1 MAGTITHAYFA
12 IDVYNKFDENLHNR
26 FKNYKENLKTYA
38 QGPDILFFS
47 TNLFNHKKVNKIGNY
62 VHKHNTKNLFIN
74 MVSYI
79 KNNHFE
85 NNDELI
91 SFLYGYIMH
100 YALDTKVHPYVIY
113 KGGIFDKKKKDTYK
127 YNSKHSDIESYID
140 TCKYYP
146 LSNVKIIVNKEQL
159 EDMLTELRLKTPD
172 EVKKYQKI
180 LSNKDAILAD
190 AKEQADAII
199 NAAQVQT
206 EELINEHEIM
216 QRAYAQANE
225 LIEQATAQA
234 QAILDNATE
243 EANSIRYGAMQYT
256 DDMLAK
262 LQYIIEH
269 SIKDNKEKYDSLLSG
284 LENVLSVVN
293 NNRNELSGIEEG
305 ETEETVQNN
314 SEDSDST
321 DTDNNE

>member
-1 MAGTITHAYFA
+1 MSRI
-12 IDVYNKFDENLHNR
+12 E
-26 FKNYKENLKTYA
+26 
-38 QGPDILFFS
+38 Q
-47 TNLFNHKKVNKIGNY
+47 
-62 VHKHNTKNLFIN
+62 
-74 MVSYI
+74 
-79 KNNHFE
+79 
-85 NNDELI
+85 LI
-91 SFLYGYIMH
+91 
-100 YALDTKVHPYVIY
+100 
-113 KGGIFDKKKKDTYK
+113 
-127 YNSKHSDIESYID
+127 SDIESYID

-284 LENVLSVVN
+284 LELS
-293 NNRNELSGIEEG
+293 LIHI
-305 ETEETVQNN
+305 
-314 SEDSDST
+314 
-321 DTDNNE
+321 

>member
-1 MAGTITHAYFA
+1 MSRI
-12 IDVYNKFDENLHNR
+12 E
-26 FKNYKENLKTYA
+26 
-38 QGPDILFFS
+38 Q
-47 TNLFNHKKVNKIGNY
+47 
-62 VHKHNTKNLFIN
+62 
-74 MVSYI
+74 
-79 KNNHFE
+79 
-85 NNDELI
+85 LI
-91 SFLYGYIMH
+91 
-100 YALDTKVHPYVIY
+100 
-113 KGGIFDKKKKDTYK
+113 
-127 YNSKHSDIESYID
+127 SDIESYID

-146 LSNVKIIVNKEQL
+146 LSNVKIIVNKETL

-190 AKEQADAII
+190 AKEQAD
-199 NAAQVQT
+199 
-206 EELINEHEIM
+206 EIM
-216 QRAYAQANE
+216 QRAYAQAND

-284 LENVLSVVN
+284 LENILSVVN

-305 ETEETVQNN
+305 SEETNN
-314 SEDSDST
+314 EDNSSDTEDYDNDSD
-321 DTDNNE
+321 EE

>member
-1 MAGTITHAYFA
+1 MSRI
-12 IDVYNKFDENLHNR
+12 E
-26 FKNYKENLKTYA
+26 
-38 QGPDILFFS
+38 Q
-47 TNLFNHKKVNKIGNY
+47 
-62 VHKHNTKNLFIN
+62 
-74 MVSYI
+74 
-79 KNNHFE
+79 
-85 NNDELI
+85 LI
-91 SFLYGYIMH
+91 
-100 YALDTKVHPYVIY
+100 
-113 KGGIFDKKKKDTYK
+113 
-127 YNSKHSDIESYID
+127 SDIESYID

-146 LSNVKIIVNKEQL
+146 LSNVKIIVNKETL

-216 QRAYAQANE
+216 RRAYAQAND

-269 SIKDNKEKYDSLLSG
+269 SIKEIKKSTIHYYLVLKIYYLLSTTT
-284 LENVLSVVN
+284 EMNSVELKRALKKLIMKIIPQIPKTMIMIQMKN
-293 NNRNELSGIEEG
+293 NYY
-305 ETEETVQNN
+305 
-314 SEDSDST
+314 
-321 DTDNNE
+321 